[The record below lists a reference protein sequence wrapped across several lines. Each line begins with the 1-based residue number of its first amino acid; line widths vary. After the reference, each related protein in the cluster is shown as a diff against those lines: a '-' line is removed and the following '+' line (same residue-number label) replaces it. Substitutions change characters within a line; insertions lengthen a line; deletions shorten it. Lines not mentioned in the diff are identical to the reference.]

1 MLADAGHDLSLTSR
15 SGAGVLPGVVT
26 IPADLLHPE
35 AARQLCQGMDVV
47 FHLAGIAH
55 QQAAAVD
62 YQRLNVDASL
72 VLAEAAMACGAET
85 FVYVSSSRAACG
97 DSTSDHYG
105 RSKFSAETALRERTG
120 TSAMRL
126 VIVRPSLVYGANV
139 KGNLALLAR
148 FVRAHLPLPPEMGRR
163 SMIGVED
170 LCRLLVQVAGSGDSS
185 LPILTVTDGESYS
198 TRRIVAALRV
208 AAGQSA
214 SGYTLPLWCWQLGSR
229 LLDLFRGM
237 PAGTHYGKLFHD
249 DVCED
254 NAVAAVPNWTP
265 RQVFEDVA
273 QEIVLRPTGTG
284 RAA

>member
-1 MLADAGHDLSLTSR
+1 MLAHAGHDLSLTSR
-15 SGAGVLPGVVT
+15 SGATVLPGVAT
-26 IPADLLHPE
+26 ITPDLLQPA
-35 AARQLCQGMDVV
+35 AARQLCQGRDVV

-72 VLAEAAMACGAET
+72 VLAEAAIACGVET
-85 FVYVSSSRAACG
+85 FVYVSSSRAAVG

-105 RSKFSAETALRERTG
+105 RSKFCAETALRERIG

-126 VIVRPSLVYGANV
+126 AIVRPSLVYGANV

-148 FVRAHLPLPPEMGRR
+148 AVRAHLPLPPEMGRR

-170 LCRLLVQVAGSGDSS
+170 LCRLLVQVADSGDSS
-185 LPILTVTDGESYS
+185 LPTLTVTDGESYS
-198 TRRIVAALRV
+198 TRRIVTALRV
-208 AAGQSA
+208 ASGRSPG
-214 SGYTLPLWCWQLGSR
+214 GYTLPVWCWQLGSR
-229 LLDLFRGM
+229 LLDLLRGL

-254 NAVAAVPNWTP
+254 NAAAAVRDWNP

-273 QEIVLRPTGTG
+273 KDIVLCPTGKG